1 MALACEEGAMK
12 HTDVDSDVIH
22 STAYDEVTR
31 TLEIRFHETGT
42 YRYYEVEPEVVEELL
57 DAESKGQYFN
67 EYRPRTLALASW
79 KASEIEA
86 LVA

>member
-12 HTDVDSDVIH
+12 HIDVDSDVIH
-22 STAYDEVTR
+22 SIAYDEVTR
-31 TLEIRFHETGT
+31 TLEVRFHEAGT
-42 YRYYEVEPEVVEELL
+42 YRYSEVGPEVVEECF

-79 KASEIEA
+79 TASEIEA

>member
-1 MALACEEGAMK
+1 VLRSGLLCLRRTPRSGPLGPAQRSWL
-12 HTDVDSDVIH
+12 
-22 STAYDEVTR
+22 EV
-31 TLEIRFHETGT
+31 RFHETET
-42 YRYYEVEPEVVEELL
+42 YRYSEVGPEVVEECF

-79 KASEIEA
+79 TASEIEA